1 LPRHYRIEIDV
12 HVEDGAE
19 TAIMG
24 LARTHYQAGRQAW
37 TEENG
42 SRIPVPVDEYI
53 EDIESALLELI
64 EAGFQAAVPH
74 AEPDAFRCVLI
85 SDGPSESARPEKA
98 AGKWCGLAP
107 SPRHQR
113 EK

>member
-1 LPRHYRIEIDV
+1 MPRHYRIEIDIR
-12 HVEDGAE
+12 VEDGAE

-24 LARTHYQAGRQAW
+24 VARTHYQVGRHAW
-37 TEENG
+37 TEKNG
-42 SRIPVPVDEYI
+42 KKVPVPVNEYI

-85 SDGPSESARPEKA
+85 SDGPSEPSKA
-98 AGKWCGLAP
+98 
-107 SPRHQR
+107 
-113 EK
+113 